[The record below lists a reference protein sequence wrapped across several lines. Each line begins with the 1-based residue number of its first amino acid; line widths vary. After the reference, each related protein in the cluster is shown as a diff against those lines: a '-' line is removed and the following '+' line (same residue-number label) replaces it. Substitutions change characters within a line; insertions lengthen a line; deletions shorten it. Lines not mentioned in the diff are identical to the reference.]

1 MQRTHVEKITGRLRQ
16 RQREIESSS
25 QFWLAFYP
33 DFAAVCLD
41 KTTRNCQSK
50 PGSTPLMVSW
60 SARRFP
66 LIEAGKNIG
75 QVAGWNHRV
84 AIVDTDLHA
93 VFFAASQHRD
103 FSAGPCVTNGVIE
116 DVIQYALNF
125 VCRHIDYIDL
135 ILDLTIEHDLL
146 LIGLCF
152 HRAERVRDEIA
163 Q

>member
-1 MQRTHVEKITGRLRQ
+1 MQRTHVEQITGRLRK
-16 RQREIESSS
+16 RQSEIESSS

-50 PGSTPLMVSW
+50 PGSTPLIVSLC
-60 SARRFP
+60 AGRFT

-75 QVAGWNHRV
+75 QVSGWNHRV

-103 FSAGPCVTNGVIE
+103 FSAGPCVTYVLIK
-116 DVIQYALNF
+116 DVIHYALTLA
-125 VCRHIDYIDL
+125 RLHIDYIDL
-135 ILDLTIEHDLL
+135 ILHLTI
-146 LIGLCF
+146 
-152 HRAERVRDEIA
+152 
-163 Q
+163 